1 MGKDFNVY
9 QWRRDHLNE
18 NVDETFSTEQYREDD
33 KINNFTRGEKIDR
46 MSTSF
51 QDKKGNDIQIGL
63 NEENDVM
70 VSTITFEDL
79 AKYGA
84 DRLPWDAV
92 SGAFLEATR
101 QKAFDDW
108 KDRFIRLYGDSK
120 LEVKN
125 GRFHPIRN
133 QKWDQLSQSGGS
145 IMRAAVGTVD

>member
-1 MGKDFNVY
+1 MAKDFNVY
-9 QWRRDHLNE
+9 QWRRNHLNE
-18 NVDETFSTEQYREDD
+18 NVDETFSTKQYREDD
-33 KINNFTRGEKIDR
+33 KINNFTNNEKNDYL
-46 MSTSF
+46 STNF
-51 QDKKGNDIQIGL
+51 QNQIGL
-63 NEENDVM
+63 NEEDGIM

-92 SGAFLEATR
+92 SGAFLEATK
-101 QKAFDDW
+101 QKAFDEW

-125 GRFHPIRN
+125 GRLHPVGN
-133 QKWDQLSQSGGS
+133 QKWDQFSQSGGD